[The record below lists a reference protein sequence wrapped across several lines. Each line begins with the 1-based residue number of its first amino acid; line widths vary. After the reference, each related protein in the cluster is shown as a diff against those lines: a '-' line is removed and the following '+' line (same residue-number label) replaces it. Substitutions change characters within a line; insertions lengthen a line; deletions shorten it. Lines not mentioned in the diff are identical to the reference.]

1 MKITQDLWSTF
12 KTYLYIDRKLSDNS
26 SASYAYKSRF
36 NKVASYFIDKDFN
49 RENFNKLISEMKE
62 KKYASSHINNI
73 IKITKH
79 LDRWLKL
86 NQLQD
91 YTYFKEGKRA
101 NFDILSPSEI
111 ERIANLKIRYK
122 KMSTYINSRQKAL
135 FLLIGTTGCRIGE
148 ALSLKHNDIY
158 STPPYV
164 IFRETKNNDDRQ
176 VPISNELYNLLI
188 SLPHKNN
195 YVFNSGRG
203 NRLETQQVNI
213 DLKVRAKKL
222 KIKKRVWA
230 HLFRHSYVTT
240 MLEMGVD
247 ALDVAVI
254 VGHKD
259 PKNTLRYKNSLIGH
273 YADVILFH
281 PLLRKYIPWEKSLI
295 KLKEYINKT
304 FNTNNCLIDIKEK
317 KGEFSIL
324 LKKN

>member
-1 MKITQDLWSTF
+1 MKITQDLWSSF
-12 KTYLYIDRKLSDNS
+12 KTYLYIDKKLSYNP

-36 NKVASYFIDKDFN
+36 NKVVCYFIDKDFN

-73 IKITKH
+73 IKIAKH
-79 LDRWLKL
+79 LDKWLGL

-111 ERIANLKIRYK
+111 ENIANIKIRYK
-122 KMSTYINSRQKAL
+122 KMNTYINSRQKAL
-135 FLLIGTTGCRIGE
+135 FLLLGTTGCRIGE
-148 ALSLKHNDIY
+148 ALSLKFNDVY

-188 SLPHKNN
+188 SLPHKNGN
-195 YVFNSGRG
+195 VFSSGRG
-203 NRLETQQVNI
+203 NRLGTQQVNI
-213 DLKVRAKKL
+213 DLKVRAKRL

-247 ALDVAVI
+247 ALDIAVI

-273 YADVILFH
+273 YSDVILFH

-317 KGEFSIL
+317 KDELNIL
-324 LKKN
+324 IKKN

>member
-12 KTYLYIDRKLSDNS
+12 KTYLYIDRKLSDNA

-36 NKVASYFIDKDFN
+36 NKIVSYFIDKDFN

-73 IKITKH
+73 IKIAKH
-79 LDRWLKL
+79 LDKWLKL

-101 NFDILSPSEI
+101 NFDILSPFEI
-111 ERIANLKIRYK
+111 EGIANIKIRYK
-122 KMSTYINSRQKAL
+122 KMNAYINSRQKAL
-135 FLLIGTTGCRIGE
+135 FLLLGTTGCRIGE
-148 ALSLKHNDIY
+148 ALSLKFNDVY

-188 SLPHKNN
+188 SLPHKND
-195 YVFNSGRG
+195 YVFSSGRG

-247 ALDVAVI
+247 ALDIAVI

-273 YADVILFH
+273 YVNIIHMH
-281 PLLRKYIPWEKSLI
+281 PLLKKDMSWEYRVSRLKDNINRTFDKNIFKILI
-295 KLKEYINKT
+295 TEENNNLKISINK
-304 FNTNNCLIDIKEK
+304 N
-317 KGEFSIL
+317 
-324 LKKN
+324 